1 MVTIHCYIVSIDF
14 IAPNIM
20 AEQKEK
26 GYQGIRTMKHLSR
39 RKQEVTSN
47 IVITKKMKSS
57 ISDYSKYNSD
67 PRDIDDFT
75 DKPKFQCDI
84 QIVKNTY
91 ADDT

>member
-1 MVTIHCYIVSIDF
+1 M
-14 IAPNIM
+14 
-20 AEQKEK
+20 
-26 GYQGIRTMKHLSR
+26 
-39 RKQEVTSN
+39 TSN
-47 IVITKKMKSS
+47 VVITKKMKSS